1 VLVDYSVRVD
11 AIATSQFKLTWQ
23 QGAELMAG
31 PYKVN
36 QRILLDIVDKQ
47 VRSRLNGLT
56 TLASTGKLAESGG
69 ALQELAKAG
78 WELYKVLFNAEG
90 KGGNANA
97 EAVEAGLRAA
107 SAGSTLCVFVQE
119 HVYVPWGLVYDV
131 EPAEHA
137 VIDYEVYR
145 EHFWCL
151 RFRLATVYDSSVG
164 QDELAPEFDASGFDL
179 IAGIDRTLLAKV
191 AACASCGPELA
202 AFEELRRQHGNHVH
216 ASSAADWLHLWKT
229 HEARLGLLYFYGHS
243 DQTTLSFGAGKKV
256 NFIDFGYK
264 YRKVTYPPLCLV
276 FLNGCHT
283 AEGDETGGFLEV
295 TGSDG
300 VCGFVGSCTRA
311 ERSLK
316 SWSICGRLTGR
327 SACSTASMPTR
338 SCASHPGPICR
349 FRRSARATTRI
360 TTWGT
365 CCDRRYASRTPRAV
379 ASSALQGVQRVR
391 SGGPAPLRRARTRH
405 REFCPADHRRPLTDC
420 AASRRDRLRQVVV
433 PPRWP
438 DPAP

>member
-1 VLVDYSVRVD
+1 VDYSVRVD

-300 VCGFVGSCTRA
+300 FCGFVGTEAPVPDIFAFRFA
-311 ERSLK
+311 VAMTALLYQGGTLVEIMEHLRKAHWPLSLLY
-316 SWSICGRLTGR
+316 GLYAYPFLRLT
-327 SACSTASMPTR
+327 
-338 SCASHPGPICR
+338 
-349 FRRSARATTRI
+349 
-360 TTWGT
+360 
-365 CCDRRYASRTPRAV
+365 PRPDL
-379 ASSALQGVQRVR
+379 SLPSLSKGNY
-391 SGGPAPLRRARTRH
+391 S
-405 REFCPADHRRPLTDC
+405 DHDLGH
-420 AASRRDRLRQVVV
+420 LL
-433 PPRWP
+433 
-438 DPAP
+438 